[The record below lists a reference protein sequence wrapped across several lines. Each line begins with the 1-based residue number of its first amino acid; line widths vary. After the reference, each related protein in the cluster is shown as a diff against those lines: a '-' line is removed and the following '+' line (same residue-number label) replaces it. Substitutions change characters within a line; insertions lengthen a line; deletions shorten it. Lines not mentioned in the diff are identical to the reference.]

1 MKNNNRGDSFRKN
14 TAVIIVVLIVFGI
27 IIMGASFYYS
37 LADSLNTAQEVMER
51 NISDLK
57 KQCNNY
63 TDFVSADEAKSLIRV
78 SEKAEDLAE
87 TLALLKSDEKEAYIE
102 SFLEEQRVDCVLVLG
117 GNMKPD
123 GRFDFDEEDYAE
135 WKDVLFGDA
144 FTALLEYPKKIYM
157 ERITH
162 NGKTYDVAATSRVG
176 VSGIVFCATL
186 QSKEGLEAYYLP
198 VRNLLATNETSLSGT
213 LYITSGDTIIASNR
227 EDGGEKSSENSE
239 IAALDAVKNKGK
251 LAKFQSNGQ
260 TYYGGSVKY
269 RDYCIY
275 AFYPSKTIFGNCRG
289 VLMGIFA
296 TYSLIA
302 VVVLLLHYRTK
313 TFHYRE
319 ISKSKTDFLRR
330 MSHDVRTPINVILGM
345 IEIADRNPDNLE
357 ITVSCRQKSKH
368 AAEYLLELVDD
379 ILTINKADSEGTEK
393 AKDAEAFDL
402 AEEVRKL
409 YEVAD
414 NRAKTA
420 GMTLEPPEISG
431 ENLPLEGN
439 ALYLR
444 QIMMNVIT
452 NAVKYSHEGGTIRF
466 SVSEL
471 PGKKEEFAEVRF
483 VCEDQ
488 GIGMSEE
495 FQMRMFEPFAQEAG
509 NDAPGGEGVGL
520 GLSIVQKLVKDL
532 GGSIRVESKKNVGT
546 RFEIVIPYRYADKPP
561 EKKAENKNTTEENKK
576 DLLRG
581 LTILLVED
589 NELNMEIAEYMLLD
603 AGARV
608 IKAYDGE
615 EAVKRFEA
623 SEPGTIDAV
632 LTDMTMPVMDGI
644 EETRRIRGL
653 DRQDAG
659 SVPIIAM
666 TANLFEE
673 DMKACTD
680 AGMTGF
686 LPKPLNIDQLLETIA
701 QQTSAADT
709 HGRQERN
716 EER

>member
-1 MKNNNRGDSFRKN
+1 MKKNNREDYFHKN
-14 TAVIIVVLIVFGI
+14 TVVIIVVLVAFGI
-27 IIMGASFYYS
+27 IIMGASFCYS
-37 LADSLNTAQEVMER
+37 LADSLNTAQKVMER
-51 NISDLK
+51 NISDLR

-63 TDFVSADEAKSLIRV
+63 SDFVSADEAKSLIRI
-78 SEKAEDLAE
+78 SEKVEDLAE
-87 TLALLKSDEKEAYIE
+87 TLALLKNDEKEAYIKT
-102 SFLEEQRVDCVLVLG
+102 FFEEQRVDYILVLG

-135 WKDVLFGDA
+135 WKDVISGEA

-162 NGKTYDVAATSRVG
+162 DGETYDVAAISRVG
-176 VSGIVFCATL
+176 VEGIVFCATL

-198 VRNLLATNETSLSGT
+198 VRNLLATNKTSLGGT
-213 LYITSGDTIIASNR
+213 LYITSGDTIIGSNQ
-227 EDGGEKSSENSE
+227 GNGSEKTSENPK
-239 IAALDAVKNKGK
+239 IAALDAAENRGE
-251 LAKFQSNGQ
+251 LTKFQCDGK
-260 TYYGGSVKY
+260 TYYGGSAKY

-275 AFYPSKTIFGNCRG
+275 AFYPAKEIFSSCRG
-289 VLMGIFA
+289 ILMGVLV
-296 TYSLIA
+296 TYSLVAA
-302 VVVLLLHYRTK
+302 VVLSLHYRTK
-313 TFHYRE
+313 IFHYRE
-319 ISKSKTDFLRR
+319 INKNKTDFLRR

-345 IEIADRNPDNLE
+345 IEIAERNPDNPE
-357 ITVSCRQKSKH
+357 ITASCRRKSKN

-379 ILTINKADSEGTEK
+379 ILTINKADSESAEKGENAGT
-393 AKDAEAFDL
+393 FDL
-402 AEEVRKL
+402 ADEVRKL

-414 NRAKTA
+414 DRAKTE

-452 NAVKYSHEGGTIRF
+452 NAVKYSHKGGIIRF
-466 SVSEL
+466 SVSQTPSARE
-471 PGKKEEFAEVRF
+471 GFAEVGF
-483 VCEDQ
+483 ICEDQ

-495 FQMRMFEPFAQEAG
+495 FQKRMFEPFAQESD

-520 GLSIVQKLVKDL
+520 GLSIVQKLVKEL
-532 GGSIRVESKKNVGT
+532 GGSISVESKKNVGT
-546 RFEIVIPYRYADKPP
+546 RFEIRIPYRYATTPP
-561 EKKAENKNTTEENKK
+561 EKKAENKNTDKENKK

-589 NELNMEIAEYMLLD
+589 NELNMEIAEYMLMD
-603 AGARV
+603 AGAKV
-608 IKAYDGE
+608 IKAFNGE
-615 EAVKRFEA
+615 EAVKMFEA
-623 SEPGTIDAV
+623 SEPGAIDAV

-653 DRQDAG
+653 DRQDAAA
-659 SVPIIAM
+659 VPIIAM

-673 DMKACTD
+673 DMKACSE

-686 LPKPLNIDQLLETIA
+686 LPKPLNIDLLLETIA
-701 QQTSAADT
+701 QQTRMTDRKGMT
-709 HGRQERN
+709 KDE
-716 EER
+716 